1 MEQER
6 IREREPSQRD
16 SGHHYEET
24 LRLNAEARERA
35 RTGKIVIKGK
45 DLPWRQSRM
54 GYTKRFLSWHEE
66 SDTAAE
72 DWTVFIKD
80 LKIHSGKH
88 RHQGGIQL
96 FVLDG
101 QGSTVVDGENVEWEK
116 WDLIVLPV
124 KPNGCEHQHFSKVAG
139 ESAKWMAF
147 RYHPFARVLG
157 NLFDHVEDSI
167 DWKPEKQ
174 AASG

>member
-1 MEQER
+1 MQQER
-6 IREREPSQRD
+6 VREKEPAQLD
-16 SGHHYEET
+16 GGEHYEET
-24 LRLNAEARERA
+24 LRLRAEARERA

-45 DLPWRQSRM
+45 ELPWRQSRM
-54 GYTKRFLSWHEE
+54 GCTKRYLNWHTEG
-66 SDTAAE
+66 DTAAE

-80 LKIHSGKH
+80 LKVHSGKH

-96 FVLDG
+96 FVLEG
-101 QGSTVVDGENVEWEK
+101 EGATVVDGERVDWEK

-124 KPNGCEHQHFSKVAG
+124 KPNGCEHQHFSKVPG

-147 RYHPFARVLG
+147 RYHPFSRVLG
-157 NLFDHVEDSI
+157 NLFEHVEDSI
-167 DWKPEKQ
+167 DWKDKKQ